1 MLTSLRN
8 SDLLLFAMDS
18 SFTDNP
24 DYEAE
29 LRMALVE
36 EYARQ
41 PLVRVPRVQEL
52 QGSTEEQLPMDGCK
66 KKQQ

>member
-1 MLTSLRN
+1 
-8 SDLLLFAMDS
+8 MDS
-18 SFTDNP
+18 LFLDNS

-29 LRMALVE
+29 SKMALVE

-52 QGSTEEQLPMDGCK
+52 QGSTEEPMPIINVSWVDTIFNYY
-66 KKQQ
+66 